1 MGTQEQHLGQAR
13 HNEGFLGTFDIDSTP
28 YLDWAVTAI
37 FYAALH
43 YIRALGARSL
53 FTNISSYAD
62 MDRVFSWLE
71 VFRRNSGIYGDY
83 RQLKDDSRA
92 ARYDMVCLSPPDVRE
107 LRDEELRRIRE
118 FVLANL
124 P

>member
-13 HNEGFLGTFDIDSTP
+13 HTEDFLDSFDIDSTP
-28 YLDWAVTAI
+28 YLDWAVTGI

-43 YIRALGARSL
+43 YIRALAARFL

-71 VFRRNSGIYGDY
+71 VFRRNSSIYDDY

-92 ARYDMVCLSPPDVRE
+92 ARYDMVRLAPREVKEVRDQE
-107 LRDEELRRIRE
+107 FRRIRE
-118 FVLANL
+118 FVLASL
-124 P
+124 S